1 MRPNTANI
9 KKAFVVLFVL
19 AALAVAAFLPGRF
32 VGTAEAQR
40 GGAAIYAQNC
50 ARCHGANG
58 RAQTRQG
65 RASEATDLTS
75 DDWMPDTARD
85 TRIVTRGKGSMP
97 AFGKRLTPAQIGAA
111 VQYIRRFKR

>member
-1 MRPNTANI
+1 MRLNTANF
-9 KKAFVVLFVL
+9 KKVFVVLFVL
-19 AALAVAAFLPGRF
+19 AALAVTAFLPKKF
-32 VGTAEAQR
+32 VGIAEAQR
-40 GGAAIYAQNC
+40 SGAAVYAQNC

-75 DDWMPDTARD
+75 DDWIPDAARD
-85 TRIVTRGKGSMP
+85 TRIVSRGKGSMP
-97 AFGKRLTPAQIGAA
+97 AFGKRLTQAQVSAA